1 MNSTIP
7 IEHHPWKPYIPSN
20 ATILFLGTFPPKQD
34 KWSMEFYYPNRI
46 NDFWRIMGI
55 IFYNNKDYFY
65 DFSAKSFRLEDIK
78 LFLNSYGIALG
89 DSALEIKRLKN
100 NASDKFLEI
109 IKPLPIHDIIVKM
122 PKCKAIV
129 STGEK
134 AAQII
139 ATQTNTAVPGIGTHV
154 NATINDNIKIKIYR
168 MPSTSRAYPLA
179 IEKKA
184 QHYHNMFK
192 SIGILF

>member
-1 MNSTIP
+1 MNNIKP
-7 IEHHPWKPYIPSN
+7 IEHHPWEPFIPSD
-20 ATILFLGTFPPKQD
+20 ATVLFLGTFPPKSE

-55 IFYNNKDYFY
+55 VFYNNLNYFY
-65 DFSAKSFRLEDIK
+65 DIQSKSFRLNDIK
-78 LFLNSYGIALG
+78 CFLNKYGIALG
-89 DSALEIKRLKN
+89 DSAIEIRRLKN

-109 IKPLPIHDIIVKM
+109 IKPLPLHNVINKM

-134 AAQII
+134 AAQIV
-139 ATQTNTAVPGIGTHV
+139 ASLTNTDIPAIGSSVCT
-154 NATINDNIKIKIYR
+154 TLTDNRQIRIFR